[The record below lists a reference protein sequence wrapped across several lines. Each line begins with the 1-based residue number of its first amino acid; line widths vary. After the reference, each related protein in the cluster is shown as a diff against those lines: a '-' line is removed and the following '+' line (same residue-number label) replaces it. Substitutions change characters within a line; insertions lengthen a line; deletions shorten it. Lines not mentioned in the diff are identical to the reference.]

1 MLRIAI
7 LAGAAIGLGTVQ
19 AVAMAAEPQADLAG
33 VYQSSRV
40 ANFVEGGRGDAA
52 HPAARLRFWSGPK
65 GQVIE
70 YDAGDHAET
79 IMLRPAGL
87 PGGRDGLQVTTPDGS
102 TWVVTLS
109 AGALLLDDKSPAGVR
124 TFVWEYQGP
133 VNGRGTACGPCV
145 PEDKALQFV
154 RDAFVNAQ
162 R

>member
-1 MLRIAI
+1 WGGRNGDGIDYA
-7 LAGAAIGLGTVQ
+7 AGDP
-19 AVAMAAEPQADLAG
+19 AEPIILG
-33 VYQSSRV
+33 
-40 ANFVEGGRGDAA
+40 
-52 HPAARLRFWSGPK
+52 
-65 GQVIE
+65 
-70 YDAGDHAET
+70 
-79 IMLRPAGL
+79 PAGP

-102 TWVVTLS
+102 TGVVPLS

-124 TFVWEYQGP
+124 TFVGEYQGP